1 MKAGFT
7 HDHLHQTVED
17 VCSKGRLPA
26 TAESDSQSLRGGDG
40 RRLHFEKHSSWGSR
54 PFATVGQNREGWG
67 SPGPAV
73 VFLGQRSPIRY
84 PLKPGAQ
91 GARVCHRRGRPGP
104 PSGRLP
110 RLRGLPPTQSPAPL
124 HGRAERRP
132 PTDLR
137 PPGPGRRRP
146 TPRGPDTEVSRRLLG
161 CSATGRADQHAA
173 PPCGPDVQCAKRKG
187 GLAPDTPRPR
197 RR

>member
-73 VFLGQRSPIRY
+73 VFLGQRSPIRC

-91 GARVCHRRGRPGP
+91 GACVIGEAG
-104 PSGRLP
+104 
-110 RLRGLPPTQSPAPL
+110 RGLPQDASQGFEACHPPRARLLYTG
-124 HGRAERRP
+124 GRSGDRLLTCGRQA
-132 PTDLR
+132 L
-137 PPGPGRRRP
+137 GAAARRRGAR
-146 TPRGPDTEVSRRLLG
+146 T
-161 CSATGRADQHAA
+161 
-173 PPCGPDVQCAKRKG
+173 RK
-187 GLAPDTPRPR
+187 
-197 RR
+197 